1 MNFYSESFM
10 RVLHELNDPLGTFYY
25 LIGIIAFLYSF
36 FKKD

>member
-1 MNFYSESFM
+1 MKHFSETIM
-10 RVLHELNDPLGTFYY
+10 QVLHELNAPLGTFYY